1 MTEII
6 KSSNFSDDILQQSF
20 EKNFA
25 RLEIYY
31 EALNFE
37 KISESAAYDLPSL
50 VSDFGGSIG
59 LWLGWSI
66 FALFELLQF
75 LFHCVE
81 ALFISKA
88 R

>member
-37 KISESAAYDLPSL
+37 KISESAAYDFASL

-59 LWLGWSI
+59 LWLGWSL
-66 FALFELLQF
+66 FAVFELLQF
-75 LFHCVE
+75 LYCCLE
-81 ALFISKA
+81 ALFRS
-88 R
+88 RNP